1 MKRQKQKHPQ
11 QIQKQIKSQ
20 GPQLKI
26 VKVKLI
32 EVRLR
37 WDLYR
42 SNLCEPRNRGLG
54 YTYNITRFLPTFH
67 PPHTHTQTHTHAT
80 PCLFSEISEGF
91 QLNCSYHMLIS
102 PKPKMQTTSKLTVKK
117 GKLIWGLTGYTHFL
131 PFLLVLCHFS
141 CAGAIKATVG
151 LSPASRWL
159 SICCCLPTV
168 LNHSVPLQATPLIDH
183 SRGAA
188 SQNVDSTQ

>member
-1 MKRQKQKHPQ
+1 M
-11 QIQKQIKSQ
+11 
-20 GPQLKI
+20 
-26 VKVKLI
+26 
-32 EVRLR
+32 
-37 WDLYR
+37 
-42 SNLCEPRNRGLG
+42 CEPRNRALG

-67 PPHTHTQTHTHAT
+67 PPTHTQTHTDTHRHTHTT

-102 PKPKMQTTSKLTVKK
+102 PTPKMQTTSKLTVKK

-131 PFLLVLCHFS
+131 PSLLVLCQFS
-141 CAGAIKATVG
+141 RAGAIKATVG